1 MLSSVLF
8 VLMAA
13 CTEHTSLPV
22 LEIES
27 TGQPSGCAPGH
38 EAGVSAPYCGI
49 IDGCVVFAGGA
60 NFPEIPAKDG
70 GAKRFYSDILR
81 LTDGQWEKI
90 GNLPKTAAYGG
101 CLCIA
106 DRLVLIGGNDG
117 SGTSSDV
124 YSLRI
129 TDGKAETSACT
140 SMPYGIE
147 QAGYAVEGNRI
158 FVFGGI
164 SEGSPFTKVL
174 SGTVNESEIVW
185 EETAQMP
192 EPMVQPVALAH
203 KGRLY
208 VWGGFDPAGK
218 TISNKGWCL
227 DSASGEWRQI
237 AGSPDGNTLTGASG
251 IVLKNGKLAVI
262 GGVDNN
268 VFNRGINVSTAD
280 EKMAYMT
287 MEPSEYR
294 FNTTLRIF
302 DPETEKWAVA
312 GQAPQLALAG
322 AGVAADG
329 SYIHIIGGE
338 LKPGIRTPDTWKLK
352 TDTK

>member
-1 MLSSVLF
+1 MLSSVLI

-13 CTEHTSLPV
+13 CTEHTSLPA

-27 TGQPSGCAPGH
+27 TGHPAGCAPGH

-90 GNLPKTAAYGG
+90 GDLPKTAAYGG

-129 TDGKAETSACT
+129 TEGKAETSTCT
-140 SMPYGIE
+140 PMPYGVE

-164 SEGSPFTKVL
+164 SEGRPFTKVL
-174 SGTVNESEIVW
+174 SGTMNEEDIVW
-185 EETAQMP
+185 EEIAEMP
-192 EPMVQPVALAH
+192 EPMVQPVALAS

-251 IVLKNGKLAVI
+251 TVLKNGKLAVI

-322 AGVAADG
+322 AGVAADS